1 MINRDKNSQQA
12 ELPELLEALLEIK
25 ETAAWQIFLRR
36 VREQRDRAFSDM
48 MAVDSDETLQLI
60 EARAMYRAFDII
72 CAIDSDMY
80 GDIQQIR
87 ADIGER

>member
-1 MINRDKNSQQA
+1 
-12 ELPELLEALLEIK
+12 
-25 ETAAWQIFLRR
+25 
-36 VREQRDRAFSDM
+36 M
-48 MAVDSDETLQLI
+48 MTVDSDETLQLV